1 MVFAF
6 LVAVWLVAVPPPPA
20 PSADVTGRNEYVP
33 FCEVVRN
40 PEKYDQ
46 RWVTTAGLILEGPEA
61 SDFYDPSCDGP
72 DLDVFTLPVPLR
84 EGVQRSSRW
93 IQMGKLLDKDH
104 RAFVVVR
111 AIFDAYHRYE
121 GPLPAD
127 PRMQE
132 IVKGGARRFGHQN
145 VARFRL
151 RIESV
156 EFVAPVSK

>member
-6 LVAVWLVAVPPPPA
+6 LVGIWLVAAPPQAAMRPEA
-20 PSADVTGRNEYVP
+20 TGRNEYVP

-40 PEKYDQ
+40 PERYDQ
-46 RWVTTAGLILEGPEA
+46 RWITTAGIILAGPEA

-72 DLDVFTLPVPLR
+72 DLDVFTLPVALSDPVTRTAEWKQL
-84 EGVQRSSRW
+84 
-93 IQMGKLLDKDH
+93 GKLLDKDR

-111 AIFDAYHRYE
+111 GVFDAYRRYE

-127 PRMQE
+127 PKLQDILKR
-132 IVKGGARRFGHQN
+132 GNSRFGHQN

-151 RIESV
+151 RIENV
-156 EFVAPVSK
+156 GFVGPVGK